1 MKHLNK
7 NKLVDRLNKLAL
19 DFAKLALF
27 FVIAFLVELAV
38 EKFLVGFD
46 SAILEFALNELGNA
60 VVVKFLVRLL
70 LVANALRGNR
80 LNHKK

>member
-70 LVANALRGNR
+70 LVANALRSNR

>member
-70 LVANALRGNR
+70 LVANALRGNC

>member
-80 LNHKK
+80 LNHKE

>member
-7 NKLVDRLNKLAL
+7 IKLVDRLNKLAL

-80 LNHKK
+80 LNHKE